1 MSNKRVG
8 SAKIMKE
15 AQEERILSPW
25 TMAMKR
31 FLRNKLAIIGLVAL
45 SVIIILCVIGPM
57 ISPYEILE
65 TKILNAKKP
74 PSAQHLLGTD
84 VAGRDVLLRIL
95 YGGRISLTVG
105 LVSTLI
111 NLIIGIIIG
120 GVAGF
125 YGKRLDGF
133 LMRITDVF
141 MSLPLLPILLVL
153 ASIISD
159 LRVSPEVR
167 IYYVMFII
175 GIITWPPLARLIRGQ
190 ILSLREQEFML
201 ATEALGLRDRRKIF
215 RHLIPNVI
223 PVIVVNTTLNIGGSI
238 ITESVLSFLGLG
250 VAPPYPSWGN
260 MVNVVNDFKEF
271 RLRPWLW
278 IPPGIMIF
286 ITVMAIN
293 FVGNGLRDAFD
304 PKMKR

>member
-1 MSNKRVG
+1 MS
-8 SAKIMKE
+8 KE
-15 AQEERILSPW
+15 KASEQEGEEKILSPGA
-25 TMAMKR
+25 MAMKR
-31 FLRNKLAIIGLVAL
+31 FLRNKLAIIGLITLAIVTL
-45 SVIIILCVIGPM
+45 ICIIGP
-57 ISPYEILE
+57 ILSPYEILE
-65 TKILNAKKP
+65 TKILNAKKA
-74 PSAQHLLGTD
+74 PSMEHWLGTD
-84 VAGRDVLLRIL
+84 IAGRDVLLRLL

-111 NLIIGIIIG
+111 NLIIGVFIG
-120 GVAGF
+120 GVAGY
-125 YGKRLDGF
+125 YGGRLDGF
-133 LMRITDVF
+133 LMRFTDVF

-175 GIITWPPLARLIRGQ
+175 GILTWPSLARLIRGQ
-190 ILSLREQEFML
+190 ILTLREQEFMM
-201 ATEALGLRDRRKIF
+201 ATEALGLRDSRKIF
-215 RHLIPNVI
+215 KHLIPNVI
-223 PVIVVNTTLNIGGSI
+223 PVIIVNTTLNVGGSI
-238 ITESVLSFLGLG
+238 ITESTLSFLGLG

-260 MVNVVNDFKEF
+260 MVNIVNDFKEF

>member
-1 MSNKRVG
+1 MINPQMEK
-8 SAKIMKE
+8 AEKI
-15 AQEERILSPW
+15 ISPW
-25 TMAMKR
+25 AMAMKR
-31 FLRNKLAIIGLVAL
+31 FFQNKLAIVGLIVLAVVTL
-45 SVIIILCVIGPM
+45 LCILGP
-57 ISPYEILE
+57 IVSPYDILE
-65 TKILNAKKP
+65 TKIINAKKP
-74 PSAQHLLGTD
+74 PSFEHWLGTD
-84 VAGRDVLLRIL
+84 VAGRDVLLRLL

-105 LVSTLI
+105 LVSTII

-120 GVAGF
+120 GVAGY
-125 YGKRLDGF
+125 YGGKTDGF
-133 LMRITDVF
+133 LMRVTDVF

-159 LRVSPEVR
+159 LRISPESR

-175 GIITWPPLARLIRGQ
+175 GILTWQSLARLVRGQ
-190 ILSLREQEFML
+190 ILSLREQEFMM
-201 ATEALGLRDRRKIF
+201 ATEALGLRDSRKIF

-223 PVIVVNTTLNIGGSI
+223 PVIIVNTTLNISGSI
-238 ITESVLSFLGLG
+238 ILESTLSFLGLG

-260 MVNVVNDFKEF
+260 MVNIVNDFKEF

>member
-1 MSNKRVG
+1 MSDIPLKDY
-8 SAKIMKE
+8 AID
-15 AQEERILSPW
+15 QEERIISPW
-25 TMAMKR
+25 ALAMKR
-31 FLRNKLAIIGLVAL
+31 FWRNKLAIVGLIAL
-45 SVIIILCVIGPM
+45 AVVTLLCVIGPM
-57 ISPYEILE
+57 LSPYKILE
-65 TKILNAKKP
+65 TNILNAKKP
-74 PSAQHLLGTD
+74 PSAQHWLGTD
-84 VAGRDVLLRIL
+84 IAGRDVLLRVL

-105 LVSTLI
+105 LVSTFI
-111 NLIIGIIIG
+111 NLLIGVLVG
-120 GVAGF
+120 GIAGY
-125 YGKRLDGF
+125 YGGKLDGL
-133 LMRITDVF
+133 LMRITDIF
-141 MSLPLLPILLVL
+141 MSLPLLPVLLVL

-159 LRVSPEVR
+159 LQITPEVR

-175 GIITWPPLARLIRGQ
+175 GVLTWPSLARLIRGQ

-201 ATEALGLRDRRKIF
+201 ATEALGLSVRRKIF

-223 PVIVVNTTLNIGGSI
+223 PIIIVNTTLNIGGSI
-238 ITESVLSFLGLG
+238 IIESTLSFLGLG

-260 MVNVVNDFKEF
+260 MVNVVNDFQEF

-293 FVGNGLRDAFD
+293 FIGNGLRDAFD